1 MCKQKETAHQDHD
14 KDARIAD
21 QDHHEKLLSDRAKR
35 RSPLWHVELI
45 KEQLIVRDAL
55 LLKCQHGPV
64 REGAC
69 STQSLASNDSFT
81 ADKDD

>member
-1 MCKQKETAHQDHD
+1 MTKMPEMAG
-14 KDARIAD
+14 
-21 QDHHEKLLSDRAKR
+21 QDHHEKLRSDSAKR

-45 KEQLIVRDAL
+45 KEHLIVWDAL

-69 STQSLASNDSFT
+69 SAQKLTSNDNSKEDR
-81 ADKDD
+81 AN

>member
-1 MCKQKETAHQDHD
+1 MPEVAH
-14 KDARIAD
+14 
-21 QDHHEKLLSDRAKR
+21 QDHHEKPLSDGAKR

-45 KEQLIVRDAL
+45 KEQLIVWDAL

-69 STQSLASNDSFT
+69 SARGLASNENCK
-81 ADKDD
+81 ADKAD